1 MYGRSGSL
9 SLLRA
14 RVEGR
19 KGGADCQTVTER
31 SAAAW
36 QLTTPRNSLTES
48 RQGCAAQQRR
58 PQVENTQ
65 SRGLC
70 AALDDAVQSTE
81 AKKHTILRVQLKKGV
96 LLHSL
101 GVLD

>member
-48 RQGCAAQQRR
+48 RGVQRNSGGHRWKIHRAVGCVQPLMMQSNR
-58 PQVENTQ
+58 QKQKNTQ
-65 SRGLC
+65 F
-70 AALDDAVQSTE
+70 
-81 AKKHTILRVQLKKGV
+81 
-96 LLHSL
+96 
-101 GVLD
+101 